1 MNLNNTFI
9 FNLIIT
15 LIIVIISA
23 YIFYNIINISK
34 VSHQNNI
41 KEKTNE
47 IYLKYKINDLEKKI
61 DDLISLN
68 ENQNDGN
75 INIKQDETPN
85 MFNPII
91 EFDRRKLL
99 DPFIDPSTRPPAS
112 QVPTPQIAS
121 LTNIATQNI
130 YDSYHRIGLLV
141 EEDKENKTNHENLNH
156 IENFSLLNNEN
167 SILEL
172 MGRLLYHNF
181 YQYFTSIS
189 MGNKV
194 IKINIKRENGKE
206 LYNGDKI
213 FIPELNKL
221 YNVKIDRRDMIYYNP
236 YFPNPI

>member
-47 IYLKYKINDLEKKI
+47 NYLKYKINDLEKKI

-68 ENQNDGN
+68 DNQNDGN

-130 YDSYHRIGLLV
+130 YDSYHRIGLLI
-141 EEDKENKTNHENLNH
+141 EDGNKSNHENLNH
-156 IENFSLLNNEN
+156 IENFNLLNNEN

-221 YNVKIDRRDMIYYNP
+221 YNVTIDRRDMIYYNP